1 MNAKHLGLFEELT
14 PPAGGAERFAQRLDE
29 LTASPVAAPA
39 RVQVMGVAACLTLM
53 VLAAGMWLRQPESPP
68 PQLAADSPPALDVYG
83 APEFDRLLGRAPRS
97 SELTV
102 TLGTDV
108 ATVTQL
114 ETMNDNVRIYLIN

>member
-29 LTASPVAAPA
+29 LMASPVAAPA

-53 VLAAGMWLRQPESPP
+53 VLAAGMWLRQPESLP

>member
-1 MNAKHLGLFEELT
+1 MSAKHVGFFEELA
-14 PPAGGAERFAQRLDE
+14 PPAGGAERFAQRLDK
-29 LTASPVAAPA
+29 LTASPVAVPA

-53 VLAAGMWLRQPESPP
+53 ALAAGMCLRQPESLA

-83 APEFDRLLGRAPRS
+83 APEFDRLLGRPPQS

-102 TLGTDV
+102 TLGTDA

-114 ETMNDNVRIYLIN
+114 ETLNDNVRIYLIN

>member
-1 MNAKHLGLFEELT
+1 MSAERLGLFEELT

-29 LTASPVAAPA
+29 PAVRFAAPA

-83 APEFDRLLGRAPRS
+83 APEFDRLLGRAPQS

-102 TLGTDV
+102 MLGTNA

-114 ETMNDNVRIYLIN
+114 ETLNDNVRIYLIN